1 MLECS
6 VRVFGSTMENLKKN
20 SIKDWGAIN
29 PGELLEA
36 IHKVSPDLIYLF
48 DLETQSNIYASKSI
62 TDVLGYTQKEV
73 KAMGASL
80 FSRVVHPDD
89 LPKVEKNLEAIK
101 ALKDGEVFHS
111 KIRYIKSNGEV
122 RYFQSREMPF
132 SRNEKG
138 EVKIHLGITH
148 DITELEDK
156 QARLQEMAVIAEK
169 TTNAIMITNSKE
181 EIEWVNEG
189 YEKLTG
195 FSFEEVVNKKPKIL
209 TDPNEKNFNAI
220 AEMRE
225 SFSKKETFIS
235 ELVSY
240 TKTGK
245 EFWVR
250 VIADPLFNDSGEVLR
265 YLFIAQN
272 VTELKNN
279 EGRLLQSY
287 ERLKKYAFFTSH
299 QLRSPVADIL
309 SILDVYDYD
318 NLLNKDNTRLLKDLK
333 TVSLKLD
340 DVIHELNDILAV
352 DVEPFDEE
360 NTKLQSIQNIMLVD
374 DDKVFINITGI
385 ILKRFNKELAIQSYT
400 NPAQALKI
408 LKDENSS
415 PDAIF
420 LDINMPDID
429 GWKFLENLEEMG
441 IDANVYML
449 TSSIDPSD
457 MEKSKTYSSVKGY
470 FTKPLTKQAL
480 TDHFL

>member
-1 MLECS
+1 MN
-6 VRVFGSTMENLKKN
+6 NLNKD
-20 SIKDWGAIN
+20 SAKDWGAIN

-36 IHKVSPDLIYLF
+36 IHKVSSDLIYLF
-48 DLETQSNIYASKSI
+48 DLETQSNIYTSKSI
-62 TDVLGYTQKEV
+62 TDVLGYTAEQVKE
-73 KAMGASL
+73 MGASL
-80 FSRVVHPDD
+80 FDKLVHPDD
-89 LPKVEKNLEAIK
+89 LPQIAKNLESIK

-111 KIRYIKSNGEV
+111 RIRYIKSDGEV

-132 SRNEKG
+132 SRNERG

-148 DITELEDK
+148 DITELEEK
-156 QARLQEMAVIAEK
+156 QVRLQEMAVIAEK
-169 TTNAIMITNSKE
+169 TTNAIMITNQNE

-195 FSFEEVVNKKPKIL
+195 FSFEEVVGKKPKVL
-209 TDPNEKNFNAI
+209 VNSVSENSEAI
-220 AEMRE
+220 KRMRE
-225 SFSKKETFIS
+225 SFAKKETFIS

-240 TKTGK
+240 TKTGE

-250 VIADPLFNDSGEVLR
+250 VIADPLLNKSGNVFR
-265 YLFIAQN
+265 YIFIAQN
-272 VTELKNN
+272 ITELKSN

-299 QLRSPVADIL
+299 QLRAPVADIL

-318 NLLNKDNTRLLKDLK
+318 NPLNKDNARLIQDLK
-333 TVSLKLD
+333 AVSHKLD
-340 DVIHELNDILAV
+340 GVIHELNDILAI
-352 DVEPFDEE
+352 DTTSFE
-360 NTKLQSIQNIMLVD
+360 NKTVKLQNLQNIMLVD

-400 NPAQALKI
+400 NAAQALKI
-408 LKDENSS
+408 LKDKNNN

-441 IDANVYML
+441 ITTNVYML

-457 MEKSKTYSSVKGY
+457 MEKSKTFASVKGY
-470 FTKPLTKQAL
+470 FTKPLTRQVL
-480 TDHFL
+480 TEHFL

>member
-1 MLECS
+1 MN
-6 VRVFGSTMENLKKN
+6 NLNKD
-20 SIKDWGAIN
+20 SAKDWGAIN

-36 IHKVSPDLIYLF
+36 IHKVSSDLIYLF
-48 DLETQSNIYASKSI
+48 DLETQSNIYTSKSI
-62 TDVLGYTQKEV
+62 TDVLGYTAEQVKE
-73 KAMGASL
+73 MGASL
-80 FSRVVHPDD
+80 FDKLVHPDD
-89 LPKVEKNLEAIK
+89 LPQIEKNLESIK

-111 KIRYIKSNGEV
+111 RIRYIKSDGEV

-132 SRNEKG
+132 SRNERG

-148 DITELEDK
+148 DITELEEK
-156 QARLQEMAVIAEK
+156 QVRLQEMAVIAEK
-169 TTNAIMITNSKE
+169 TTNAIMITNQNE

-195 FSFEEVVNKKPKIL
+195 FSFEEVVGKKPKVL
-209 TDPNEKNFNAI
+209 VNSVSENSEAI
-220 AEMRE
+220 KRMRE
-225 SFSKKETFIS
+225 SFAKKETFIS

-240 TKTGK
+240 TKTGE

-250 VIADPLFNDSGEVLR
+250 VIADPLLNKSGNVFR
-265 YLFIAQN
+265 YIFIAQN
-272 VTELKNN
+272 ITELKSN

-299 QLRSPVADIL
+299 QLRAPVADIL

-318 NLLNKDNTRLLKDLK
+318 NPLNKDNARLIQDLK
-333 TVSLKLD
+333 AVSHKLD
-340 DVIHELNDILAV
+340 GVIHELNDILAI
-352 DVEPFDEE
+352 DTTSFE
-360 NTKLQSIQNIMLVD
+360 NKTVKLQNLQNIMLVD

-400 NPAQALKI
+400 NAAQALKI
-408 LKDENSS
+408 LKDKNNN

-429 GWKFLENLEEMG
+429 GWKFLENLEKMG
-441 IDANVYML
+441 ITTSVYML

-457 MEKSKTYSSVKGY
+457 MEKSKTFASVKGY
-470 FTKPLTKQAL
+470 FTKPLTRQVL
-480 TDHFL
+480 TEHFL